1 MYMNIA
7 KVDIFSSNYSPNG
20 RDSLGQGKKFRGSH
34 LLGGVSQFSAIS
46 FVATC
51 YAQPSFLP
59 QTFFFSLLDGFHF
72 LFTSLPKKRDL
83 SVISFDIVSSAG
95 HKLPITGL

>member
-1 MYMNIA
+1 MNIA
-7 KVDIFSSNYSPNG
+7 KVDIFSSNYSPKG
-20 RDSLGQGKKFRGSH
+20 RDSLGQGKKFRGRH
-34 LLGGVSQFSAIS
+34 LLDGMSQFSAIS

-51 YAQPSFLP
+51 HAQPSFFP
-59 QTFFFSLLDGFHF
+59 QTFFFSLLDHSHF